1 MSKTQSH
8 ESRSQFILQ
17 FCYANETE
25 GNSEPLKMALANR
38 ISSRNFLN
46 SRSLLRGLSIRKTSA
61 KAQAAYELPTT
72 APDDLADEHIFNEE
86 HIQMRNSLYKI
97 IQKDINPYVEE
108 WEREKQFPAHKIFK
122 KLGDAGLL
130 GVTKPVEFGGLGLD
144 YSYSVALAE
153 ELGKIQKQNI
163 VYVQLY

>member
-1 MSKTQSH
+1 
-8 ESRSQFILQ
+8 
-17 FCYANETE
+17 
-25 GNSEPLKMALANR
+25 MALKVRAFG
-38 ISSRNFLN
+38 RNFSKYVPLL
-46 SRSLLRGLSIRKTSA
+46 SSLSVRNKSA

-86 HIQMRNSLYKI
+86 HIQMRNTLNRI
-97 IQKDINPYVEE
+97 IEKDINPYVDE
-108 WEREKQFPAHKIFK
+108 WEREKQFPAHEVFK

-153 ELGKIQKQNI
+153 ELGT
-163 VYVQLY
+163 